1 MNFRPSDYIC
11 DLNLELNEDFNLGV
25 SPNMNND
32 LDLFSKDD
40 FYNLDFKTDLKAINE
55 PVNDYDFHANQ
66 TQLPSPSS
74 DIQGTVSAANED
86 KRKRNTAASA
96 RFRIKKKL
104 KEQQMEQKAKE
115 LQDKVNSLEKKLLT
129 VEMENKC
136 LKSLILK
143 KNEEDNVKL
152 LEAIKKRSITDSKPI
167 LNYTI

>member
-1 MNFRPSDYIC
+1 MNFKPSDYIC
-11 DLNLELNEDFNLGV
+11 DLNLELNDEFSL
-25 SPNMNND
+25 SPEISND
-32 LDLFSKDD
+32 LDLFTKDD
-40 FYNLDFKTDLKAINE
+40 FYNLDFNADLKTINE
-55 PVNDYDFHANQ
+55 PVDNFDIQPKQ

-74 DIQGTVSAANED
+74 DNQLPTSSANED

-104 KEQQMEQKAKE
+104 KEQQMEQKARE
-115 LQDKVNSLEKKLLT
+115 LQDKVTSLEKKLMT

-152 LEAIKKRSITDSKPI
+152 LESIKKRSITDSKPI
-167 LNYTI
+167 LNYTM